1 MEDLFEQNLL
11 RQSSPSDVPQPE
23 IIKPPQM
30 HGDRHRIDLLDAGE
44 DDDIDALE
52 EPDNTAELEDSDN
65 NIKRRLTQKKF
76 ENVFGLGLEDE
87 SQISSNMR
95 KSREWFSKK
104 SSHKIRTSIASKH
117 FLKRENYASQNTS
130 GCDVSG
136 LFGKALSQVPLNEQ

>member
-1 MEDLFEQNLL
+1 MEDLFEKNLL
-11 RQSSPSDVPQPE
+11 RQSSEVPQPE
-23 IIKPPQM
+23 VISQPK
-30 HGDRHRIDLLDAGE
+30 HGDRHRIDLLEAGE

-52 EPDNTAELEDSDN
+52 EDNTAELEDSDK
-65 NIKRRLTQKKF
+65 NIKRKLTSKKF

-117 FLKRENYASQNTS
+117 FLKRENFNSQVNTS
-130 GCDVSG
+130 GTDVSG
-136 LFGKALSQVPLNEQ
+136 IFGKALSSVPVNDQ

>member
-11 RQSSPSDVPQPE
+11 RQSSEVPQPE
-23 IIKPPQM
+23 VIKPPQK
-30 HGDRHRIDLLDAGE
+30 HADRHRIDLLDAGE

-52 EPDNTAELEDSDN
+52 EPDNMAELEDSDN

-117 FLKRENYASQNTS
+117 FLKRDNFASHNTS
-130 GCDVSG
+130 GSDVSG
-136 LFGKALSQVPLNEQ
+136 LFGKALSQVPLNE